1 VGTRLASCVMK
12 APNSATRLG
21 AAVRPFAFAGATE
34 KTIRVPAACACGSH
48 VAMSASPGIVL
59 GFDASQLIET
69 RFTFSPTSFSV
80 AKNDAPASP
89 PDLPVSSV
97 TPTSCDARHGER
109 QQRAGAQQQTP
120 PGTQAHPPRS
130 RRGSLTDF
138 HVLRHAGRGSLVR
151 HDSIQQ

>member
-34 KTIRVPAACACGSH
+34 KTIRVPAAWACGSH

-69 RFTFSPTSFSV
+69 RFTLSPTSFSV

-97 TPTSCDARHGER
+97 TPTSSAAR
-109 QQRAGAQQQTP
+109 ATP
-120 PGTQAHPPRS
+120 VTANASSAQAHSSKPLLVPK
-130 RRGSLTDF
+130 LILL
-138 HVLRHAGRGSLVR
+138 VLGAALSQTSTFFGTREEAP
-151 HDSIQQ
+151 